1 MKRNLHRTAP
11 ERQRSST
18 LAPEELVGLD
28 SEHVVRRHDEHHL
41 DDHAHGFYGHEEDD
55 TGAHLADPD
64 HAAAA
69 EPAEEGTGQSPD
81 DTLGLYLRQMGAIP
95 LLNRKE
101 ELELSQRLEKARKR
115 YRHAAMLSWPV
126 LDRVVETF
134 ERVLAGQLAV
144 DPTIDVVTSLNLSR
158 EQILK
163 RMPFNVRTLRH
174 VLTVAAADFRQLLRA
189 STPTA
194 RNRLRRSLWRRAHK
208 AMALAEELSPRI
220 DLLERWTDELAAQ
233 ATKMS
238 QLARQIESA
247 GRSRADREE
256 RTKRTKELRDL
267 MLQVRAFAEEQGRLV
282 HVMERRRARY
292 QRARRDLAE
301 GNLRLVVSIAKR
313 YRGRGLAFADLIQ
326 EGNRGLMRA
335 VDKYEHRLG
344 FKFGTYATWWIR
356 QGITRALADHARTVR
371 VPCHQ
376 VGMLAAIERVRGE
389 LTVKQGREPS
399 VEEIAKVLGL
409 TPEEARSLRVVG
421 RHPVS
426 LHEPFG
432 GDGERAL
439 EDFLGDADC
448 SNPGRAVDQ
457 HLLKERIGEVLRSL
471 TPREREVIE
480 LRFGLRDGHPRTLDE
495 VARTYGI
502 TRERIRQIEARGLL
516 KLRQPNRSQRL
527 VEFAE
532 AE

>member
-1 MKRNLHRTAP
+1 MDMKRN
-11 ERQRSST
+11 QRDNSAGNRNRSFAESSDA
-18 LAPEELVGLD
+18 LAFD
-28 SEHVVRRHDEHHL
+28 SDLPKRRLASNDQGSGFFTHSEAIDDDMDLIDE
-41 DDHAHGFYGHEEDD
+41 D
-55 TGAHLADPD
+55 
-64 HAAAA
+64 AA
-69 EPAEEGTGQSPD
+69 PAEAADEDPSQSPD

-101 ELELSQRLEKARKR
+101 ELELAQRLERARNR
-115 YRHAAMLSWPV
+115 YRHSV
-126 LDRVVETF
+126 LANWHVIKRMVNTF
-134 ERVLAGQLAV
+134 ERVQAGDLAV
-144 DPTIDVVTSLNLSR
+144 DPTIDVVTSLGLSR
-158 EQILK
+158 EKILA
-163 RMPFNVRTLRH
+163 RMPHNLRTLRSI
-174 VLTVAAADFRQLLRA
+174 LTRATQDFKALQRTGSAASRA
-189 STPTA
+189 
-194 RNRLRRSLWRRAHK
+194 RLRRSLWRLTRK
-208 AMALAEELSPRI
+208 AVVLAEEMSPRI
-220 DLLERWTDELAAQ
+220 ELLERWGEEVEHFSDKMNHLNYLAG
-233 ATKMS
+233 TG
-238 QLARQIESA
+238 
-247 GRSRADREE
+247 GRSRLEREE
-256 RTKRTKELRDL
+256 RTKRIKELRDL
-267 MLQVRAFAEEQGRLV
+267 TMEVEATPEDLARLV
-282 HVMERRRARY
+282 TVMRSRQCLYR
-292 QRARRDLAE
+292 RARRDLAE

-389 LTVKQGREPS
+389 LTVKNGREPS
-399 VEEIAKVLGL
+399 VEEIAKVLGV
-409 TPEEARSLRVVG
+409 TPEETRSLRVVG

-426 LHEPFG
+426 LHEPLG

-439 EDFLGDADC
+439 EDFLGDVENI
-448 SNPGRAVDQ
+448 NPGRAVDQ
-457 HLLKERIGEVLRSL
+457 HLLKDRIGEVLRSL

-516 KLRQPNRSQRL
+516 KLRQPNRSRRL
-527 VEFAE
+527 AEFAE

>member
-1 MKRNLHRTAP
+1 MKRNSHVIDTKS
-11 ERQRSST
+11 ERHSA
-18 LAPEELVGLD
+18 LLPEEPQGMRSRVHSD
-28 SEHVVRRHDEHHL
+28 PYFADE
-41 DDHAHGFYGHEEDD
+41 EEVDEARD
-55 TGAHLADPD
+55 GDEEP
-64 HAAAA
+64 AAAT
-69 EPAEEGTGQSPD
+69 EDEGGQAPD

-101 ELELSQRLEKARKR
+101 ELELSQRLERARQR
-115 YRHAAMLSWPV
+115 YRHAALLSWPI
-126 LDRVVETF
+126 LDHVVDMF
-134 ERVLAGQLAV
+134 ERVLAGKLAV
-144 DPTIDVVTSLNLSR
+144 DPTIDVVTSMELSR

-163 RMPFNVRTLRH
+163 RMPFNVRTLRQILH
-174 VLTVAAADFRQLLRA
+174 KSAATFRQLLRA
-189 STPTA
+189 STPSA
-194 RNRLRRSLWRRAHK
+194 RSRLNTKLWRCARK
-208 AMALAEELSPRI
+208 ATFLAEELSPRI
-220 DLLERWTDELAAQ
+220 ELLERWTDELAQQTA
-233 ATKMS
+233 KIGR
-238 QLARQIESA
+238 LDRLIEKA

-267 MLQVRAFAEEQGRLV
+267 MLEVRSFPEDLARLV
-282 HVMERRRARY
+282 VVMQCRQVRY

-389 LTVKQGREPS
+389 LTVQKGREPS
-399 VEEIAKVLGL
+399 VEEIAKVLGV

-426 LHEPFG
+426 LHEPLG

-439 EDFLGDADC
+439 EDFLGDADAA
-448 SNPGRAVDQ
+448 SPGRAADQ

-532 AE
+532 TEE